1 MNRRLGLIA
10 LAVVL
15 ALIGTFA
22 VFAYAKSADRR
33 AVDGIEA
40 TSVLIVEKPIPLGT
54 SWNDVVEGEFVSEEK
69 LPARATP
76 STALHTLKADV
87 PDGEV
92 ATAEIKPGQVIVR
105 AMFGEK
111 APVTGKL
118 AIPARM
124 QAITIAVPAS
134 AEVAGFVRNG
144 SEVAVYVGFALKNKD
159 DEGKAIAG
167 EKMMASKI
175 VLPRVSVIAVNQAP
189 PSNVSGTSD
198 DDESGGLSNSRNAD
212 EEVLVTLAVDQP
224 AAERIILAQELAEST
239 LYLTLLSN
247 SSVTKEDGGGRSNLG
262 DFETTPLF
270 PK

>member
-1 MNRRLGLIA
+1 MNRRLGLTA

-15 ALIGTFA
+15 AIVGTVA

-40 TSVLIVEKPIPLGT
+40 TSVLIVDETIPLGT
-54 SWNDVVEGEFVSEEK
+54 SWDDVVKGGFVSEEK

-76 STALHTLKADV
+76 STALRNVEADV
-87 PDGEV
+87 PDGDV

-118 AIPARM
+118 AIPARK
-124 QAITIAVPAS
+124 QAITIKVPAS

-144 SEVAVYVGFALKNKD
+144 SEVAVYVGFSVKNLDPGDKTV
-159 DEGKAIAG
+159 AG
-167 EKMMASKI
+167 EKIMASKL
-175 VLPRVSVIAVNQAP
+175 VVPRVSVIAVNQAP
-189 PSNVSGTSD
+189 PPNVSGTGD
-198 DDESGGLSNSRNAD
+198 DDSGGLGSSGVAD
-212 EEVLVTLAVDQP
+212 DEVLVTLAVDQRD
-224 AAERIILAQELAEST
+224 AEGIVLAQELAEST

-247 SSVTKEDGGGRSNLG
+247 SSVTKEEGGGRNNLG
-262 DFETTPLF
+262 DFGSSPLF

>member
-1 MNRRLGLIA
+1 MNRRLGLTA

-15 ALIGTFA
+15 ALVGTVA

-40 TSVLIVEKPIPLGT
+40 TSVLIVDKPIPLGT
-54 SWNDVVEGEFVSEEK
+54 SWSDVVEGEFVSEEK

-76 STALHTLKADV
+76 STALPNLDADV

-92 ATAEIKPGQVIVR
+92 ATAEIKPGQVVVR

-124 QAITIAVPAS
+124 QAITIEVPAS

-144 SEVAVYVGFALKNKD
+144 SEVAVYVGFEVKNLPPEDKSIS
-159 DEGKAIAG
+159 GPKV
-167 EKMMASKI
+167 MASKI

-189 PSNVSGTSD
+189 PPNVSGTSE
-198 DDESGGLSNSRNAD
+198 DESGGLANSGAAD
-212 EEVLVTLAVDQP
+212 DKVLVTLAVDQA
-224 AAERIILAQELAEST
+224 AAERIVLAQELAEST

-247 SSVTKEDGGGRSNLG
+247 SSVTKEDGGGRINLG
-262 DFETTPLF
+262 DFDSTPIF

>member
-33 AVDGIEA
+33 AVDGIKA
-40 TSVLIVEKPIPLGT
+40 KSVLIVEKDIPLGT
-54 SWNDVVEGEFVSEEK
+54 SWSEVVEGGYVSEEK

-105 AMFGEK
+105 AMFGER
-111 APVTGKL
+111 APAIGNL
-118 AIPARM
+118 AIPARR
-124 QAITIAVPAS
+124 QAITIKVPAN

-144 SEVAVYVGFALKNKD
+144 SEVAVYVGFQVENLPPED
-159 DEGKAIAG
+159 QTIAG
-167 EKMMASKI
+167 DKIYASKL
-175 VLPRVSVIAVNQAP
+175 VVPRVSVIAVSQAP
-189 PSNVSGTSD
+189 SSNVSGTA
-198 DDESGGLSNSRNAD
+198 DDESGGLSSSRAA
-212 EEVLVTLAVDQP
+212 EAEVLVTLAVDQP
-224 AAERIILAQELAEST
+224 AAERIVLAQELAHST
-239 LYLTLLSN
+239 LYLTLLTN
-247 SSVTKEDGGGRSNLG
+247 SSVTKEDGGGRISLG
-262 DFETTPLF
+262 DFGSTPLF

>member
-1 MNRRLGLIA
+1 MNRRLGLTA

-15 ALIGTFA
+15 AIIGTVA

-40 TSVLIVEKPIPLGT
+40 TSVLIVEKDIPLGT
-54 SWNDVVEGEFVSEEK
+54 SWSEVVEGGFVSEEK

-76 STALHTLKADV
+76 STALRDLEADV

-105 AMFGEK
+105 AMFGAK

-118 AIPARM
+118 AIPARK
-124 QAITIAVPAS
+124 QAITIAVPAN

-144 SEVAVYVGFALKNKD
+144 SEVAVYVGFKVENLPPGDRSVAGD
-159 DEGKAIAG
+159 DI
-167 EKMMASKI
+167 MASKL
-175 VLPRVSVIAVNQAP
+175 VVPRVSVIAVNQAP

-198 DDESGGLSNSRNAD
+198 DESGGLGSSQNAD
-212 EEVLVTLAVDQP
+212 DTVLVTLAVDQ
-224 AAERIILAQELAEST
+224 ADAERIVLAQELAEST
-239 LYLTLLSN
+239 LYLTLLTS
-247 SSVTKEDGGGRSNLG
+247 SSVTKEDGGGRINLG
-262 DFETTPLF
+262 DFGTTPLF
-270 PK
+270 RK

>member
-33 AVDGIEA
+33 AVDGIKA
-40 TSVLIVEKPIPLGT
+40 KSVLIVEKDIPLGT
-54 SWNDVVEGEFVSEEK
+54 SWSEVVEGGYVSEEK

-105 AMFGEK
+105 AMFGER
-111 APVTGKL
+111 APAIGNL
-118 AIPARM
+118 AIPARR
-124 QAITIAVPAS
+124 QAITIKVPAN

-144 SEVAVYVGFALKNKD
+144 SEVAVYVGFQVENLPPED
-159 DEGKAIAG
+159 QTIAG
-167 EKMMASKI
+167 DKIYASKL
-175 VLPRVSVIAVNQAP
+175 VVPRVSVIAVSQAP
-189 PSNVSGTSD
+189 SSNVSGTA
-198 DDESGGLSNSRNAD
+198 DDESGGLSSSRAA
-212 EEVLVTLAVDQP
+212 EAEVLVTLAVDQP
-224 AAERIILAQELAEST
+224 AAERIVLAQELANST

-247 SSVTKEDGGGRSNLG
+247 SSVTKEDGGGRISLG
-262 DFETTPLF
+262 DFGSTPLF

>member
-33 AVDGIEA
+33 AVDGIA
-40 TSVLIVEKPIPLGT
+40 AKSVLIVEKDIPLGT
-54 SWNDVVEGEFVSEEK
+54 SWSEVVEGGYVSEEK

-76 STALHTLKADV
+76 SSALHTLKADV

-105 AMFGEK
+105 AMFGER
-111 APVTGKL
+111 APAIGNL
-118 AIPARM
+118 AIPARQ
-124 QAITIAVPAS
+124 QAITIKVPAN

-144 SEVAVYVGFALKNKD
+144 SEVAIYVGFQVENVPFEKG
-159 DEGKAIAG
+159 EYIAG
-167 EKMMASKI
+167 DKIYASKL
-175 VLPRVSVIAVNQAP
+175 VVPRASVIAVSQAP
-189 PSNVSGTSD
+189 SSNVSGTA
-198 DDESGGLSNSRNAD
+198 DDESGGLSSSRAA
-212 EEVLVTLAVDQP
+212 EAEVLVTLAVDQP
-224 AAERIILAQELAEST
+224 AAERIVLAQELAHST
-239 LYLTLLSN
+239 LYLTLLTKT
-247 SSVTKEDGGGRSNLG
+247 SVTKEDGGGRISLG
-262 DFETTPLF
+262 EFGTTPLF